1 MNSKISVLMKTK
13 IVPCW
18 RATLYK
24 EQPNLM
30 WDYTFHTGQV
40 KLGKPDSMYNVPFLV
55 LSGSQVCPLTLA
67 RQQQA
72 SSRTL

>member
-1 MNSKISVLMKTK
+1 MKNK

-18 RATLYK
+18 GATLYK
-24 EQPNLM
+24 EQPHVRLHFS
-30 WDYTFHTGQV
+30 YQV
-40 KLGKPDSMYNVPFLV
+40 KFGEPDSNYNVPFLV
-55 LSGSQVCPLTLA
+55 LSGSQECSLTLA